1 MKRSESSRVGANNSF
16 KPSPL
21 RGLGKGA
28 RIVPLPQPAQRAGLT
43 QALGITAQRY
53 LSLPQDRGVM
63 QNFWNVVAIIAGL
76 AGIVFFASV
85 TIFILPY
92 LAVIS
97 LIGFGLFLAFSLLT
111 NLLKSPGE
119 KEEE

>member
-1 MKRSESSRVGANNSF
+1 
-16 KPSPL
+16 
-21 RGLGKGA
+21 
-28 RIVPLPQPAQRAGLT
+28 
-43 QALGITAQRY
+43 
-53 LSLPQDRGVM
+53 M